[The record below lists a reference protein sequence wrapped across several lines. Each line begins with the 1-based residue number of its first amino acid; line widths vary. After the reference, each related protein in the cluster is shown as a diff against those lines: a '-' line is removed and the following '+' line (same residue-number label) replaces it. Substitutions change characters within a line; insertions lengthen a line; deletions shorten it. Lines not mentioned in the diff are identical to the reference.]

1 MHIELAI
8 IGLVSLQ
15 QEKPRENEI
24 HGIMF
29 YSYQFQSRD
38 IRKSRV
44 QIPFWPLADV
54 VLGSPEFNF
63 PATLVNS
70 QLVYLSPGGIL
81 KA

>member
-24 HGIMF
+24 HRITF
-29 YSYQFQSRD
+29 YYYQFQNRD

-54 VLGSPEFNF
+54 ILGSPEFNF

-70 QLVYLSPGGIL
+70 QLVYLAPGGIF